1 MERSMNPPSYHD
13 IVQTQSLLARYLLRT
28 PLIHSPALS
37 AHSGA
42 DVWLKCE
49 CFAEIGS
56 FKARG
61 ALACVLQLTPEQLA
75 QGCIC
80 ASTGNH
86 GAAMAWAAR
95 QVGTHC
101 TVVAPVDTPEIKRNN
116 MINAGARLV
125 IEGANW

>member
-1 MERSMNPPSYHD
+1 MNTPTYAHISQA
-13 IVQTQSLLARYLLRT
+13 QTLLSGHLLRT
-28 PLIHSPALS
+28 PLIHSPQLS
-37 AHSGA
+37 NLSGA

-61 ALACVLQLTPEQLA
+61 ALTGVLQLSPAQIA
-75 QGCIC
+75 QGLIC

-95 QVGTHC
+95 RVQSTC

-116 MINAGARLV
+116 MLNAGARLV
-125 IEGANW
+125 IGVTVAK